1 MMFKKASITLCSW
14 LLMPQSTL
22 GSILRPKP
30 HPENNVTSILSSI
43 DWAGHRTVLS
53 FPGQEAFSNATER
66 WTTFSEPTY
75 LAAVTPGSEKDLV
88 KLLRVVTA
96 KKIPFL
102 VTSGRHGFNPSLGGL
117 QNGLAIDLSRFDK
130 LEIDTIAD
138 TLTIGPAVHT
148 SDLLD
153 PVYNAGYEI
162 QGGTCTCPSFIG
174 VTLGGGIGR
183 WEGIYGLFI
192 DALQSVRF
200 VAANGTVLTAS
211 KTENSEL
218 FWGIRGA
225 GANLG
230 VIIEATYKLHKIDKS
245 STPGGAGYGLNADFI
260 IPAEKN
266 ASYWKLIESLMP
278 YPAQLAIVSVVEWNE
293 TTGATQIVS
302 NWEYFGAAT
311 EAEARAVI
319 EPILAL
325 EPSVASIQYLK
336 WPELFYA
343 QEFGSDEANCT
354 PDLKRDIYTAN
365 LRRIDPPTWEAQF
378 AKMAAFLEKYPSSR
392 ANSAFAAETYP
403 TEATTAVPD
412 DETAY
417 PWRDA
422 QGYLV
427 LQFGWD
433 DDSTDGAS
441 TAAARLGPEL
451 RTAFAATSGYEDEI
465 EGGLAVYVNY
475 AHGEEPI
482 ESIYRADKLPRLAA
496 LKKTWDPH
504 NVFAYHLALPTEYPV
519 KY

>member
-1 MMFKKASITLCSW
+1 MMFKKASTILCSW
-14 LLMPQSTL
+14 LLMPVTY
-22 GSILRPKP
+22 GSVLRPRL
-30 HPENNVTSILSSI
+30 HPETQLTTS
-43 DWAGHRTVLS
+43 LS
-53 FPGQEAFSNATER
+53 FPGQQAFSNATER

-75 LAAVTPGSEKDLV
+75 LAAVTPGNEKDLA

-96 KKIPFL
+96 KKVPFL

-130 LEIDTIAD
+130 LKIDTTAN
-138 TLTIGPAVHT
+138 TLTIGPAIHT
-148 SDLLD
+148 ADLLD

-183 WEGIYGLFI
+183 WEGVYGLFI

-200 VAANGTVLTAS
+200 VAANGTILTAS
-211 KTENSEL
+211 KTHNSEL
-218 FWGIRGA
+218 FWGIKGA

-230 VIIEATYKLHKIDKS
+230 VIIEATYNLHKIKKS
-245 STPGGAGYGLNADFI
+245 PSHEGAGYGLNADFV

-266 ASYWKLIESLMP
+266 ATYWKLIESLMP
-278 YPAQLAIVSVVEWNE
+278 YPAQLAIVSVVGWNS
-293 TTGATQIVS
+293 TINATQIVS

-311 EAEARAVI
+311 EAEARAVLD
-319 EPILAL
+319 PILAL
-325 EPSVASIQYLK
+325 EPDVTSIQYLK

-343 QEFGSDEANCT
+343 QQFGSDEANCK

-378 AKMAAFLEKYPSSR
+378 AKMVAFLEKYPSAR
-392 ANSAFAAETYP
+392 TNSAFAAETYP
-403 TEATTAVPD
+403 TEATMAVPD
-412 DETAY
+412 DDAAY

-433 DDSTDGAS
+433 DDSTDGAPE
-441 TAAARLGPEL
+441 AATSLGPEL
-451 RTAFAATSGYEDEI
+451 RAAFAATSGYEDEI
-465 EGGLAVYVNY
+465 EGGLTVYVNY
-475 AHGEEPI
+475 EHGEEPI
-482 ESIYRADKLPRLAA
+482 ESIYSADKLPRLAA

-504 NVFAYHLALPTEYPV
+504 NVFAYHLALPTEYPA
-519 KY
+519 KH